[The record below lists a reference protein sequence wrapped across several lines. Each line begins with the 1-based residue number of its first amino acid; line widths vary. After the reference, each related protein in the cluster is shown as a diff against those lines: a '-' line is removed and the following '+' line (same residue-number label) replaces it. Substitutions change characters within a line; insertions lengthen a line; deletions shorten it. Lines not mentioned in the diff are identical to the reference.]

1 MRTKARR
8 ISKADETPEFIEF
21 WSVWKEIK
29 NDNDGRHAAR
39 DEFFRHVEEYGA
51 DPQDIVDGARW
62 YAMKGGNRQF
72 KQHAKTWLN
81 RGDYEDGCEEWRSHL
96 QKQEEHR
103 KRLAAMDQPK
113 RSDNVVNMVQPETRP
128 SEAERAAHVE
138 RMKQKLRG
146 NA

>member
-8 ISKADETPEFIEF
+8 ISKADETTEFLEF
-21 WSVWKEIK
+21 WTVWKEIK

-62 YAMKGGNRQF
+62 YALKGGNRQF
-72 KQHAKTWLN
+72 KQHAKTWMN
-81 RGDYEDGCEEWRSHL
+81 RGDYEDGCEEWRAHVK
-96 QKQEEHR
+96 KQEEQKQR
-103 KRLAAMDQPK
+103 IAAMEQAK
-113 RSDNVVNMVQPETRP
+113 RPDNVVQMTQPRA

-138 RMKQKLRG
+138 RMRAKLRG